1 MGRRAASP
9 SGDFTPIQEANMSKK
24 LIARLSGLGLV
35 LVAGGVLSTAVSALA
50 GGGGGGIN
58 CPDVWNPVLCP
69 NGQVYSNACYAGL
82 AKQRNCVPF
91 GDT

>member
-1 MGRRAASP
+1 
-9 SGDFTPIQEANMSKK
+9 MSKK

-50 GGGGGGIN
+50 GGGGGIN
-58 CPDVWNPVLCP
+58 CPDVWDPVLCP

-82 AKQRNCVPF
+82 AKQRNCIPF